1 MEERKRKILS
11 EIDRDREELEEL
23 SRKIHDDPELG
34 FHALSYISDV
44 LKKHGYRVE
53 QGYGGLETSFRAE
66 KEGSKPGPT
75 VAFLAEYDALKGVG
89 HGCGHNLIATCSTGA
104 FLGLASEKWGV

>member
-34 FHALSYISDV
+34 FEEFHALSYISDV
-44 LKKHGYRVE
+44 LKKPCGTGIRRSGNVV
-53 QGYGGLETSFRAE
+53 
-66 KEGSKPGPT
+66 PG
-75 VAFLAEYDALKGVG
+75 
-89 HGCGHNLIATCSTGA
+89 
-104 FLGLASEKWGV
+104 